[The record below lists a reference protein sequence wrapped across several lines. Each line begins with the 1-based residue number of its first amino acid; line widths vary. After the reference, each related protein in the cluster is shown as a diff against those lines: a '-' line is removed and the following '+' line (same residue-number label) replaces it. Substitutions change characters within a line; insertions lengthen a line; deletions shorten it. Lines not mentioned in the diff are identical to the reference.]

1 MYKLSG
7 KQAADAILHQVQME
21 IFEHAFHPK
30 LVIIQVGNNPAS
42 TRYVR
47 NKCID
52 AAKCGIETEVVRF
65 YENGVPDKFNEAKAT
80 KLQNELHDVISKYS
94 EDSKVNGIIVQL
106 PLPDCINVQEV
117 LDRIPY
123 YKDVDG
129 LSNITIGRLYSGKYS
144 WQKGEVFA
152 PCTAEGVIQLLWHYN
167 IPISGKNALVI
178 GRSNLVGAP
187 LARLLQDN
195 GATVTVAHTKTPAP
209 TLHGLIDSNY
219 FQIICS
225 ATGHQNIFKASDC
238 HPGKDITLV
247 DIGITFDENGKMRGE
262 IDIDL
267 PVDEDIICDNNDVP
281 KGLKFT
287 PVPGGIGLMTRAL
300 LMRHVLDAA
309 KYDVANRNT
318 NF

>member
-7 KQAADAILHQVQME
+7 KKAADAILQKVQEE
-21 IFEHAFHPK
+21 IFEYALHPK

-47 NKCID
+47 NKCMD
-52 AAKCGIETEVVRF
+52 AATCGIDTEVIRF
-65 YENGVPDKFNEAKAT
+65 YEAGVPATFNEEKAKQ
-80 KLQNELHDVISKYS
+80 LQTDLHDTINRCA
-94 EDSKVNGIIVQL
+94 EDINVNGIIVQL
-106 PLPDCINVQEV
+106 PLPDCINVQEI
-117 LDRIPY
+117 LDGIPY

-129 LSNITIGRLYSGKYS
+129 LSNTTIGRLYSGKYS

-195 GATVTVAHTKTPAP
+195 GATVTVAHTKTPVP
-209 TLHGLIDSNY
+209 TLHGYIGSNQ

-225 ATGHQNIFKASDC
+225 ATGQKDIFKASEC
-238 HPGKDITLV
+238 HPNKDITLV
-247 DIGITFDENGKMRGE
+247 DIGITFNDEGKMRGE

-267 PVDEDIICDNNDVP
+267 PIDEDIIEDSNGVP

-300 LMRHVLDAA
+300 LMKHVLDASKFRA
-309 KYDVANRNT
+309 E
-318 NF
+318 

>member
-7 KQAADAILHQVQME
+7 KKAADAILQKVQEE
-21 IFEHAFHPK
+21 IFEYALHPK
-30 LVIIQVGNNPAS
+30 LVIIQVGNDPAS

-47 NKCID
+47 NKCMD
-52 AAKCGIETEVVRF
+52 AATCGIDTEVIRF
-65 YENGVPDKFNEAKAT
+65 YEAGVPATFNEEKASQ
-80 KLQNELHDVISKYS
+80 LQTDLHDTINRCA
-94 EDSKVNGIIVQL
+94 ENINVNGIIVQL
-106 PLPDCINVQEV
+106 PLPDCINVQEI
-117 LDRIPY
+117 LDGIPY

-129 LSNITIGRLYSGKYS
+129 LSNTTIGRLYSGKYS

-195 GATVTVAHTKTPAP
+195 GATVTVAHTKTPVP
-209 TLHGLIDSNY
+209 TLHGYIGSNQ

-225 ATGHQNIFKASDC
+225 ATGQKDIFKASEC
-238 HPGKDITLV
+238 HPNKDITLV
-247 DIGITFDENGKMRGE
+247 DIGITFNDEGKMRGE

-267 PVDEDIICDNNDVP
+267 PIDEDIIEDSNGVP

-300 LMRHVLDAA
+300 LMKHVLDASKFRA
-309 KYDVANRNT
+309 E
-318 NF
+318 

>member
-7 KQAADAILHQVQME
+7 KKAADAILQKVQEE
-21 IFEHAFHPK
+21 IFEYALHPK

-47 NKCID
+47 NKCMD
-52 AAKCGIETEVVRF
+52 AATCGIDTEVIRF
-65 YENGVPDKFNEAKAT
+65 YEAGVPATFNEEKANQ
-80 KLQNELHDVISKYS
+80 LQTDLHDTINRCA
-94 EDSKVNGIIVQL
+94 EDINVNGIIVQL
-106 PLPDCINVQEV
+106 PLPDCINVQEI
-117 LDRIPY
+117 LDGIPY

-129 LSNITIGRLYSGKYS
+129 LSNTTIGRLYSGKYS

-152 PCTAEGVIQLLWHYN
+152 PCTAEGVIQLLWHYD

-195 GATVTVAHTKTPAP
+195 GATVTVAHTKTPVP
-209 TLHGLIDSNY
+209 TLHGYIGSNQ

-225 ATGHQNIFKASDC
+225 ATGQKDIFKASEC
-238 HPGKDITLV
+238 HPNKDITLV
-247 DIGITFDENGKMRGE
+247 DIGITFNDEGKMRGE

-267 PVDEDIICDNNDVP
+267 PIEEDIIEDSNGVP

-300 LMRHVLDAA
+300 LMKHVLDASKFRA
-309 KYDVANRNT
+309 E
-318 NF
+318 

>member
-7 KQAADAILHQVQME
+7 KKAADAILQKVQEE
-21 IFEHAFHPK
+21 IFEYALHPK

-47 NKCID
+47 NKCMD
-52 AAKCGIETEVVRF
+52 AATCGIDTEVIRF
-65 YENGVPDKFNEAKAT
+65 YEAGVPATFNEEKANQ
-80 KLQNELHDVISKYS
+80 LQTDLHDTINRCA
-94 EDSKVNGIIVQL
+94 EDINVNGIIVQL
-106 PLPDCINVQEV
+106 PLPDCINVQEI
-117 LDRIPY
+117 LDGIPY

-129 LSNITIGRLYSGKYS
+129 LSNTTIGRLYSGKYS

-195 GATVTVAHTKTPAP
+195 GATVTVAHTKTPVP
-209 TLHGLIDSNY
+209 TLHGYIGSNQ

-225 ATGHQNIFKASDC
+225 ATGQKDIFKASEC
-238 HPGKDITLV
+238 HPNKDITLV
-247 DIGITFDENGKMRGE
+247 DIGITFNDEGKMRGE

-267 PVDEDIICDNNDVP
+267 PIDEDIIEDSNGVP

-300 LMRHVLDAA
+300 LMKHVLDASKFRA
-309 KYDVANRNT
+309 E
-318 NF
+318 

>member
-7 KQAADAILHQVQME
+7 KKAADAILQKVQEE
-21 IFEHAFHPK
+21 IFEYALHPK

-47 NKCID
+47 NKCMD
-52 AAKCGIETEVVRF
+52 AATCGIDTEVIRF
-65 YENGVPDKFNEAKAT
+65 YEAGVPATFNEEKANQ
-80 KLQNELHDVISKYS
+80 LQTDLHDTINRCA
-94 EDSKVNGIIVQL
+94 EDINVNGIIVQL
-106 PLPDCINVQEV
+106 PLPDCINVQEI
-117 LDRIPY
+117 LDGIPY

-129 LSNITIGRLYSGKYS
+129 LSNTTIGRLYSGKYS

-195 GATVTVAHTKTPAP
+195 GATVTVAHTKTPVP
-209 TLHGLIDSNY
+209 TLHGYIGSNQ

-225 ATGHQNIFKASDC
+225 ATGQKDIFKASEC
-238 HPGKDITLV
+238 HPNKDITLV
-247 DIGITFDENGKMRGE
+247 DIGITFNDDGKMRGE

-267 PVDEDIICDNNDVP
+267 PIDEDIIEDSNGVP

-300 LMRHVLDAA
+300 LMKHVLDASKFRA
-309 KYDVANRNT
+309 E
-318 NF
+318 